1 MPSCPFCAIVQKAA
15 PASLVNEDEISLE
28 LITLKPIYPG
38 ACIVISK
45 AHIDHFTDLP
55 DDLAAHVMVVA
66 QHIGR
71 KIMVVY
77 QPLKVGM
84 VVHGFGVRHAH
95 LNLIPQYD
103 PLDITYKHLAHVE
116 DGQVKFEEK
125 SLPTPSRQELDQ
137 QAAVLRIHEIL
148 PTKSL

>member
-15 PASLVNEDEISLE
+15 PASLVYKDEISLA
-28 LITLKPIYPG
+28 LIPLKPIYPG
-38 ACIVISK
+38 ACIVIPK